1 MRVWRVLA
9 LMAMVLAT
17 GGMHWLLPLSKGP
30 GTTCPSA
37 YDFNGGYRGRFHVD
51 PAPAN
56 ARPWGEWL
64 EVTFSHTLIELKNCQ
79 PMPGKTH
86 PITGKLD
93 FRHLF
98 GAPFETFNFQGS
110 VNLGQPQIVTGAI
123 SKPTVPPS
131 EIMPIK
137 FRLFQ
142 AQRMG
147 ATLCGKMPGVAKQP
161 GLSGSYV
168 WYLDIEVLG
177 PPNAVRK
184 ATLEKCWT

>member
-1 MRVWRVLA
+1 VARYRPRINGAVDQRHALA
-9 LMAMVLAT
+9 SAVEQRAR
-17 GGMHWLLPLSKGP
+17 K
-30 GTTCPSA
+30 TCPSA

-56 ARPWGEWL
+56 ARPWAEWL
-64 EVTFSHTLIELKNCQ
+64 ELTFSHTAIELKDCL

-98 GAPFETFNFQGS
+98 GAPFEQFAFKGS
-110 VNLGQPQIVTGAI
+110 VNLGQPSVATGAI
-123 SKPTVPPS
+123 IRQTAGSPEV
-131 EIMPIK
+131 MPIK

-147 ATLCGKMPGVAKQP
+147 ATLCDKMPGVATQP
-161 GLSGSYV
+161 GLSGTFV
-168 WYLDIEVLG
+168 WYLDVEVLG
-177 PPNAVRK
+177 PPDAARK